1 MFSGNIFVGT
11 LNIDIVKPSMKK
23 KKKKITSSKKALKDD
38 MTQTVNK
45 CVKSKSSFKFTRTL
59 SQYKVDNKC
68 CNEYISKLQIRCHA
82 VINIKRH
89 RGEKDRDRST
99 TDLI

>member
-23 KKKKITSSKKALKDD
+23 KKKKKKSPSQKKALEDD

-45 CVKSKSSFKFTRTL
+45 CVISK
-59 SQYKVDNKC
+59 
-68 CNEYISKLQIRCHA
+68 SKLQLTVSKSVVYLSA
-82 VINIKRH
+82 SN
-89 RGEKDRDRST
+89 T
-99 TDLI
+99 A

>member
-23 KKKKITSSKKALKDD
+23 KKKKIITFSKKALEDD

-45 CVKSKSSFKFTRTL
+45 CVISK
-59 SQYKVDNKC
+59 
-68 CNEYISKLQIRCHA
+68 SKLQLKVLKSVVYLSA
-82 VINIKRH
+82 SN
-89 RGEKDRDRST
+89 T
-99 TDLI
+99 A

>member
-23 KKKKITSSKKALKDD
+23 KKKKKKKKKITSSKKALEDD

-45 CVKSKSSFKFTRTL
+45 CVKSKS
-59 SQYKVDNKC
+59 
-68 CNEYISKLQIRCHA
+68 KLQLKRLIVLKSVVYLMRQPPHKT
-82 VINIKRH
+82 VLIKVN
-89 RGEKDRDRST
+89 
-99 TDLI
+99 DL

>member
-23 KKKKITSSKKALKDD
+23 KKKKKKKIITFSKKALEDD

-45 CVKSKSSFKFTRTL
+45 CVISK
-59 SQYKVDNKC
+59 
-68 CNEYISKLQIRCHA
+68 SKLQ
-82 VINIKRH
+82 
-89 RGEKDRDRST
+89 
-99 TDLI
+99 LIVLKSVVYFSASNTA

>member
-23 KKKKITSSKKALKDD
+23 TNKKKKQKTITFSKKKKALEDD

-45 CVKSKSSFKFTRTL
+45 CVISK
-59 SQYKVDNKC
+59 
-68 CNEYISKLQIRCHA
+68 SKLQLTVSKSVVYLSA
-82 VINIKRH
+82 SN
-89 RGEKDRDRST
+89 T
-99 TDLI
+99 A

>member
-23 KKKKITSSKKALKDD
+23 KKKIITFSKKALEDD

-45 CVKSKSSFKFTRTL
+45 CVISK
-59 SQYKVDNKC
+59 
-68 CNEYISKLQIRCHA
+68 SKLQLIVLKS
-82 VINIKRH
+82 VIYLCASN
-89 RGEKDRDRST
+89 T
-99 TDLI
+99 A

>member
-23 KKKKITSSKKALKDD
+23 KITSSKKALEDD

-45 CVKSKSSFKFTRTL
+45 CVKSKS
-59 SQYKVDNKC
+59 
-68 CNEYISKLQIRCHA
+68 KLQLKRLIVLKSVGLLECFKHR
-82 VINIKRH
+82 IKCIDQ
-89 RGEKDRDRST
+89 GQ
-99 TDLI
+99 

>member
-23 KKKKITSSKKALKDD
+23 KKKKKKKKILTFSKKALEDD

-45 CVKSKSSFKFTRTL
+45 CVISK
-59 SQYKVDNKC
+59 
-68 CNEYISKLQIRCHA
+68 SKLQ
-82 VINIKRH
+82 
-89 RGEKDRDRST
+89 
-99 TDLI
+99 LIVLKSVVYLSASNTA